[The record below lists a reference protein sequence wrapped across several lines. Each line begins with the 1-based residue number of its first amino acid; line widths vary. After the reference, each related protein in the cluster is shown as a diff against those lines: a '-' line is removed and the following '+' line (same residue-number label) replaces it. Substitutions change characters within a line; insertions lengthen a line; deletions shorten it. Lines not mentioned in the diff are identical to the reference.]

1 MKNGLQRRL
10 AKLEAKAKIG
20 ADTTFAKALTKLTD
34 DEIDELVRLSERML
48 ADPSANRSS
57 NNSPWEHMSVDEIVA
72 AIRSELKY
80 CKNQ

>member
-1 MKNGLQRRL
+1 MGYNDGLRNSKQRPRS
-10 AKLEAKAKIG
+10 APNS
-20 ADTTFAKALTKLTD
+20 TFATALTKLTD